1 MQSRRAADGHRGGGR
16 PSDARRRP
24 LVGGVSPRRADGDR
38 RVPHDRPRLGPTAVR
53 NVRGRVGTDARRVP
67 ERGARPG
74 GHGRTDARAGR
85 EPRPGRR
92 SRRRRRGRQRR
103 PGGAGDRRRAA
114 GGRRAR
120 TDRRRRGGGRLE
132 PKVALRRVA
141 DPAGRDRTVGGQD
154 AVPGR
159 LATQVSGQRGDNR
172 VRGSVHV
179 QSVQERGHRA
189 AGGRGRAARCR
200 PLEDDRP
207 ERTSG
212 AYMHVSQASQGGQ
225 ASGRLVRGNGR
236 HRRGH
241 GGQAYE
247 LHAHLQRAQRRRQ
260 VRLGRGQLRI
270 RRLRVPCRGRQRHR
284 H

>member
-1 MQSRRAADGHRGGGR
+1 M
-16 PSDARRRP
+16 
-24 LVGGVSPRRADGDR
+24 
-38 RVPHDRPRLGPTAVR
+38 PHDRHRLGPTAVR
-53 NVRGRVGTDARRVP
+53 HVRGRAGTDARRVP

-74 GHGRTDARAGR
+74 GHGRTDARAGC
-85 EPRPGRR
+85 EPRPGRGA
-92 SRRRRRGRQRR
+92 RRRRQRR

-120 TDRRRRGGGRLE
+120 TDRRRRGGGRLG

-141 DPAGRDRTVGGQD
+141 DPAGRGRTVGGQD

-159 LATQVSGQRGDNR
+159 LATQVRGQRGDNR

-179 QSVQERGHRA
+179 QPVQERGHRA
-189 AGGRGRAARCR
+189 AGERDRAAHGR
-200 PLEDDRP
+200 PFEDDRP

-212 AYMHVSQASQGGQ
+212 AHMHVPQAAQGGQ
-225 ASGRLVRGNGR
+225 AAGRLVRGNGR
-236 HRRGH
+236 HRSGH

-270 RRLRVPCRGRQRHR
+270 RRHRVPCRDRQRHR

>member
-1 MQSRRAADGHRGGGR
+1 VQSRRAADGHRGRGR

-24 LVGGVSPRRADGDR
+24 LAGAVPPRHVDSDR
-38 RVPHDRPRLGPTAVR
+38 GVPHDRPRLGPTAVR
-53 NVRGRVGTDARRVP
+53 DVRGRVGTDARRVP

-74 GHGRTDARAGR
+74 GHGRTGARAGCG
-85 EPRPGRR
+85 PRPGRGA
-92 SRRRRRGRQRR
+92 RRRQRR
-103 PGGAGDRRRAA
+103 PGGAGGRRRAA

-120 TDRRRRGGGRLE
+120 ADRRRPGGGRLG

-141 DPAGRDRTVGGQD
+141 DPAGRGPTVGDQD

-159 LATQVSGQRGDNR
+159 LATQVRGQRGDNR
-172 VRGSVHV
+172 VRGRVHV
-179 QSVQERGHRA
+179 QPVQGRGHRA
-189 AGGRGRAARCR
+189 AGERDRAARGR
-200 PLEDDRP
+200 PFEDDRP

-212 AYMHVSQASQGGQ
+212 AHMHVPQAAQGGQ
-225 ASGRLVRGNGR
+225 AAGRLVRGNGR

-241 GGQAYE
+241 GGQAHE

-270 RRLRVPCRGRQRHR
+270 RRLRVPSCRRRRQRHG